1 MRAIQEDTM
10 DGRQPDR
17 RKTPIDL
24 RGRPRPS
31 PANLLI
37 LVVGGVLAATAV
49 AGALLGTGI
58 EETTPHGQV
67 LTSLQRVADAQDAHY
82 AEAGVFAGWVETLEL
97 EPLGDV
103 RIELVRADG
112 TGWEAMAIHPV
123 GLTCIQ
129 AGHVQGERTQRD
141 QPICYTTGD

>member
-1 MRAIQEDTM
+1 M

-17 RKTPIDL
+17 RKTPSDFK
-24 RGRPRPS
+24 GRPRPS

-67 LTSLQRVADAQDAHY
+67 LTSLQRMADAQDTHY
-82 AEAGVFAGWVETLEL
+82 AETGAFAGWLESLDL
-97 EPLGDV
+97 EPVGDI

-112 TGWEAMAIHPV
+112 TSWEARAVHPV

-129 AGHVQGERTQRD
+129 AGRVQGERAQRD